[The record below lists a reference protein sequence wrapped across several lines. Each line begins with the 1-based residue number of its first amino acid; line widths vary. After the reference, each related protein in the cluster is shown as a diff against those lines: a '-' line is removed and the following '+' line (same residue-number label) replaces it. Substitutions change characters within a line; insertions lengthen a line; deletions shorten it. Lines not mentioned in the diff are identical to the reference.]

1 MEMHHTIQNYLTSW
15 RGHTF
20 QNITAGLLVA
30 LAMMPGA
37 IAFSFI
43 AGVSPT
49 VGIFS
54 TALMLIGISFL
65 GSRTLMVS
73 APSSGVS
80 IVAVL
85 ITSIYG
91 QQMLIAAM
99 LVMGLFQIIFA
110 FCRVDKAIHKI
121 PVPVV
126 VGFMNAL
133 AYLLLTSQLKHIFG
147 HNLSTYLFAV
157 LSLIMIFLI
166 PHITERIPAAL
177 IMIVVL
183 SIAAKMFHVDLTD
196 VQDLAHIHFEMPA
209 LGLPQVDLTGWMVVE
224 LIIFGLMLAIVATIQ
239 TSLTV
244 RMVDQLTKTASS
256 LNRESFGQGLTNFII
271 SLFGGLAGSALVGQS
286 KYNLKLGA
294 TSRFST
300 LAAGIVML
308 LFLMLLSPL
317 VGSIPMVVL
326 AIVLTRIAMNA
337 FDRQTLRYIVERRLT
352 EFMIMLITFLL
363 IVIARNLALGVLI
376 GTAVD
381 YSYQRIQKYRKG
393 RDQHGS

>member
-1 MEMHHTIQNYLTSW
+1 MEMNHTIQNYLTSW

-54 TALMLIGISFL
+54 TALMLIGISFF

-85 ITSIYG
+85 ITSMYG

-99 LVMGLFQIIFA
+99 LVMGIFQILFA

-133 AYLLLTSQLKHIFG
+133 AYLLFTSQLKHIFG
-147 HNLSTYLFAV
+147 HNLWTYLFAT
-157 LSLIMIFLI
+157 LSLVMIFLI
-166 PHITERIPAAL
+166 PYITERIPAAL

-183 SIAAKMFHVDLTD
+183 SIAAKMFHVDLIN
-196 VQDLAHIHFEMPA
+196 VQDLAHIHFEMPT

-224 LIIFGLMLAIVATIQ
+224 LFIFGLMLAIVATIQ
-239 TSLTV
+239 TSLTA
-244 RMVDQLTKTASS
+244 RMVDQRTATSSS
-256 LNRESFGQGLTNFII
+256 LNRESFGQGFTNLII
-271 SLFGGLAGSALVGQS
+271 CLFGGLAGSALVGQS
-286 KYNLKLGA
+286 KYNLELGA
-294 TSRFST
+294 TSRLST

-308 LFLMLLSPL
+308 LFLILLSPL

-326 AIVLTRIAMNA
+326 AIVLTRISMNT
-337 FDRQTLRYIVERRLT
+337 FDRQTLRYIVERRWT

-363 IVIARNLALGVLI
+363 IVIARNLALGVLV
-376 GTAVD
+376 GTATY
-381 YSYQRIQKYRKG
+381 YSYQRIQKYRKKYRKG
-393 RDQHGS
+393 RD

>member
-1 MEMHHTIQNYLTSW
+1 MGNTIQSYLTSW
-15 RGHTF
+15 KGHTF
-20 QNITAGLLVA
+20 QNIIAGLLVA

-85 ITSIYG
+85 ITSMYG
-91 QQMLIAAM
+91 QRMLIAAM
-99 LVMGLFQIIFA
+99 LVMALFQMIFA

-133 AYLLLTSQLKHIFG
+133 AYLLFTSQLKHIFG
-147 HNLSTYLFAV
+147 HNPWTYLFAV
-157 LSLIMIFLI
+157 LSLVMILLI
-166 PHITERIPAAL
+166 PYLTERIPAAL
-177 IMIVVL
+177 IMIIVL
-183 SIAAKMFHVDLTD
+183 SIVAQVFHVDLIY
-196 VQDLAHIHFEMPA
+196 VQDLAHIHFEMPTI
-209 LGLPQVDLTGWMVVE
+209 GLPQVDLTGWMILE

-239 TSLTV
+239 TSLTA
-244 RMVDQLTKTASS
+244 RMVDQLTATESS
-256 LNRESFGQGLTNFII
+256 LNRESFAQGLTNLMIG
-271 SLFGGLAGSALVGQS
+271 LLGGLAGSALVGQS

-294 TSRFST
+294 TSRLST

-308 LFLMLLSPL
+308 LFLILLSQV

-326 AIVLTRIAMNA
+326 AIVLTRIAMNT
-337 FDRQTLRYIVERRLT
+337 FDRQTLRYVVERRWG
-352 EFMIMLITFLL
+352 EFSIMLMTFLL
-363 IVIARNLALGVLI
+363 IVIARNLALGVLV
-376 GTAVD
+376 GTAVY
-381 YSYQRIQKYRKG
+381 YSYQRFQKYRKG
-393 RDQHGS
+393 WDQHDS

>member
-1 MEMHHTIQNYLTSW
+1 MGHTIQNYLTSW
-15 RGHTF
+15 KGHTF

-37 IAFSFI
+37 IAFAFI

-80 IVAVL
+80 IVAVI
-85 ITSIYG
+85 ITSMYG

-99 LVMGLFQIIFA
+99 LVMGVFQIIFA
-110 FCRVDKAIHKI
+110 FCRVDKAIHQI

-133 AYLLLTSQLKHIFG
+133 AYLLFTSQLKHIFG
-147 HNLSTYLFAV
+147 HNLWTYLFAI

-166 PHITERIPAAL
+166 PYITERIPAAL
-177 IMIVVL
+177 ILIVVL
-183 SIAAKMFHVDLTD
+183 SIAAKIFHADLIE
-196 VQDLAHIHFEMPA
+196 VQDLARIHLEIPMM
-209 LGLPQVDLTGWMVVE
+209 GLPHVDLTGWMAVE
-224 LIIFGLMLAIVATIQ
+224 LIFFGLMLAIVATIQ
-239 TSLTV
+239 TSLTA
-244 RMVDQLTKTASS
+244 RMVDQLTATSSS
-256 LNRESFGQGLTNFII
+256 LNRESFGQGLTNCII

-286 KYNLKLGA
+286 KYNIKLGA
-294 TSRFST
+294 TSRLST
-300 LAAGIVML
+300 LVAGIVML
-308 LFLMLLSPL
+308 LFLFVLSPL

-337 FDRQTLRYIVERRLT
+337 FDRQTLRYIVERRWS
-352 EFMIMLITFLL
+352 EFMMMLITFLL
-363 IVIARNLALGVLI
+363 IVIAHNLALGVFV
-376 GTAVD
+376 GTAVY